1 MYPFTKS
8 CLKFLGIYDGK
19 NAIKCIMTRYFFK
32 AFYSGLEKIYMCN
45 TKFFYFIPT
54 FSTTYNRG

>member
-1 MYPFTKS
+1 
-8 CLKFLGIYDGK
+8 
-19 NAIKCIMTRYFFK
+19 MTRYFFK
-32 AFYSGLEKIYMCN
+32 AFYSGLEKIYMGN